1 MKTLLKKEN
10 DMKHAKLI
18 TFALAALLVLT
29 QWNGIAHAESAAGI
43 DADADAALSQLYES
57 QPVAKMLSEKAA
69 AVLIFPNIVKAGFIV
84 GGSYGQGALRKKG
97 KTVGYYSS
105 ATGSYGLQAGAQ
117 SFGYALFLMTPS
129 AVKYLSKSAG
139 WEIGVGPSVV
149 IVDEG
154 IAKNLT
160 TTTLKDDVYAFIFD
174 QKGLMAGLGLQGSK
188 ITRIK
193 R

>member
-18 TFALAALLVLT
+18 TFALAAVLVLT

-43 DADADAALSQLYES
+43 DADADAALVKLYEA

-69 AVLIFPNIVKAGFIV
+69 AVLIFPNIVKAGFLV
-84 GGSYGQGALRKKG
+84 GGQYGQGALRKKG

-105 ATGSYGLQAGAQ
+105 AAGSFGLQAGAQ
-117 SFGYALFLMTPS
+117 SFGYVLFLMKDS
-129 AVKYLSKSAG
+129 AVKHLNNSKG
-139 WEIGVGPSVV
+139 WEIGVGPSIV

-154 IAKNLT
+154 IAKNLS
-160 TTTLKDDVYAFIFD
+160 TTTLRSDVYAFIFS
-174 QKGLMAGLGLQGSK
+174 QEGLMAGAGLQGAK

-193 R
+193 K